1 MIILKTIFFII
12 AYFILFLCV
21 GDKSSLV
28 TAHVSEDGILTA
40 HIETNNE
47 TYYIEVAVSSHE
59 VIIVTLSLSFL
70 SYLAS

>member
-12 AYFILFLCV
+12 AYFCV

-28 TAHVSEDGILTA
+28 TAHVSEDGVLTA

>member
-1 MIILKTIFFII
+1 M
-12 AYFILFLCV
+12 
-21 GDKSSLV
+21 
-28 TAHVSEDGILTA
+28 TAHVSEDGVLTA

-59 VIIVTLSLSFL
+59 VIIVTLSLSLL